1 MPLNIFNR
9 SGNTFKD
16 PSSYS
21 HPATAAHTAALE
33 KLEKTLSLF
42 VMPDIDT
49 IKHLTKDPDAEDY
62 AGIAINKA
70 RMILETL

>member
-1 MPLNIFNR
+1 
-9 SGNTFKD
+9 
-16 PSSYS
+16 
-21 HPATAAHTAALE
+21 
-33 KLEKTLSLF
+33 
-42 VMPDIDT
+42 MPDIDT